1 MWKKFTA
8 LFNNNPTATPGTEE
22 DCLALKQQVQSL
34 ELELLERE
42 QTIAGLKSS
51 LEKLRTG
58 ENSLASEKAKAQIE
72 NMMADASAP
81 ASQLLTLAHLS
92 EIEGKTVQIRD
103 VITVTRRLIRVLE
116 NHGMETGA
124 EVGEIVAFDPDR
136 HQPLDQEVGFKPG
149 EPVQI
154 RFSSIAYQ
162 GKLLRKAGVSA
173 APKISASEVA

>member
-1 MWKKFTA
+1 MWKKLTA
-8 LFNNNPTATPGTEE
+8 LFNNHPTVNLNTDN

-81 ASQLLTLAHLS
+81 ASQLL
-92 EIEGKTVQIRD
+92 
-103 VITVTRRLIRVLE
+103 
-116 NHGMETGA
+116 
-124 EVGEIVAFDPDR
+124 
-136 HQPLDQEVGFKPG
+136 DQEVGFKPG
-149 EPVQI
+149 DPVQI